1 MFGVRNQEIFLEI
14 GFALF
19 GLGILAG
26 IVALVYG
33 RARGGT
39 RHGERRAQ
47 NPPTEGNVSGE
58 RHRNIQTVA
67 AR

>member
-1 MFGVRNQEIFLEI
+1 MLGVGDQETWLEI

-33 RARGGT
+33 RARGST
-39 RHGERRAQ
+39 RRGERHAE
-47 NPPTEGNVSGE
+47 NPPAGNVSGE

>member
-1 MFGVRNQEIFLEI
+1 MFGVRDQEIFLEI
-14 GFALF
+14 GFVVF

-33 RARGGT
+33 CARGGT
-39 RHGERRAQ
+39 RQGERRAQ
-47 NPPTEGNVSGE
+47 NPPSAGSVSGE

>member
-1 MFGVRNQEIFLEI
+1 MLGVGDQETWLEI

-33 RARGGT
+33 RARGST
-39 RHGERRAQ
+39 RRGRRHAEQ
-47 NPPTEGNVSGE
+47 PPQAGSIGAE
-58 RHRNIQTVA
+58 RHQHIATVA

>member
-1 MFGVRNQEIFLEI
+1 MFKIRDQETWLEI
-14 GFALF
+14 GLLVL

-26 IVALVYG
+26 IVVVMYG

-39 RHGERRAQ
+39 RQGERRAQ
-47 NPPTEGNVSGE
+47 NPPAAGSLSGE
-58 RHRNIQTVA
+58 RHQNIQTVA